1 MAKTKLSKAEK
12 EFIEGELKFMGP
24 GVEGVENGR

>member
-1 MAKTKLSKAEK
+1 MAKTKMSKAEK

-24 GVEGVENGR
+24 GVKEKKK

>member
-1 MAKTKLSKAEK
+1 MAKTKSSKAEK

-24 GVEGVENGR
+24 GEKEEKK

>member
-12 EFIEGELKFMGP
+12 EFVEGELKFMGP
-24 GVEGVENGR
+24 GVKEKK

>member
-24 GVEGVENGR
+24 GIKGEKK

>member
-24 GVEGVENGR
+24 GVKEKK

>member
-12 EFIEGELKFMGP
+12 EFINGELKFMGP
-24 GVEGVENGR
+24 GVKGGKK